1 MPTKGYSLDPLQTD
15 LVKEYT
21 DNLVPLVT
29 RPIIIESLK
38 SGVVPAQL
46 KLAIIVLI
54 LKKSVLMNFRPI
66 CNLPFFS
73 KILQKV
79 VLGVNF
85 SNIYLT
91 TSFWKLSILP
101 IERAI
106 AWRPQYWVSWTI
118 CWPKLNWREIRHTYF
133 APWPRCCVRH
143 ARPFNSPQTR
153 LEVSFGIKGNVLAWF
168 TSYVSDRFQYVTV
181 AGNQGGRK
189 RLPKFKF
196 SAKFPI
202 GLHVILQ
209 IQIKKNPKWLLY
221 YVKNDFNWKSVEVQ
235 RWTPLEIMLNGFC
248 L

>member
-1 MPTKGYSLDPLQTD
+1 MPTKGYSLDPLQID

-66 CNLPFFS
+66 SNLPFLS

-91 TSFWKLSILP
+91 TSFWKLSNLP

-106 AWRPQYWVSWTI
+106 A
-118 CWPKLNWREIRHTYF
+118 
-133 APWPRCCVRH
+133 
-143 ARPFNSPQTR
+143 
-153 LEVSFGIKGNVLAWF
+153 
-168 TSYVSDRFQYVTV
+168 
-181 AGNQGGRK
+181 
-189 RLPKFKF
+189 
-196 SAKFPI
+196 
-202 GLHVILQ
+202 
-209 IQIKKNPKWLLY
+209 
-221 YVKNDFNWKSVEVQ
+221 
-235 RWTPLEIMLNGFC
+235 
-248 L
+248 

>member
-46 KLAIIVLI
+46 KLAITIIVLI
-54 LKKSVLMNFRPI
+54 LKKSVLMNFGPI
-66 CNLPFFS
+66 SNLPFLS

-91 TSFWKLSILP
+91 TCFWKSSILP
-101 IERAI
+101 IEKAI
-106 AWRPQYWVSWTI
+106 AWRLQYWVSWTI

-143 ARPFNSPQTR
+143 ARPFNSPQAS

-181 AGNQGGRK
+181 AGNLCLTRAPFCTESCRALYLGR
-189 RLPKFKF
+189 
-196 SAKFPI
+196 
-202 GLHVILQ
+202 
-209 IQIKKNPKWLLY
+209 LY
-221 YVKNDFNWKSVEVQ
+221 IIF
-235 RWTPLEIMLNGFC
+235 TTALECYL
-248 L
+248 

>member
-66 CNLPFFS
+66 SNLPFLL

-91 TSFWKLSILP
+91 TNFWKLKHSAYRKSHSVKTAVLSVMDNLLTKIKLTRNSSHLFRSLTSVLRSTRSTIQFSSGASGGEFWNQRKCACLVYFICFWSLSICHC
-101 IERAI
+101 
-106 AWRPQYWVSWTI
+106 
-118 CWPKLNWREIRHTYF
+118 CW
-133 APWPRCCVRH
+133 
-143 ARPFNSPQTR
+143 
-153 LEVSFGIKGNVLAWF
+153 
-168 TSYVSDRFQYVTV
+168 
-181 AGNQGGRK
+181 
-189 RLPKFKF
+189 
-196 SAKFPI
+196 
-202 GLHVILQ
+202 
-209 IQIKKNPKWLLY
+209 
-221 YVKNDFNWKSVEVQ
+221 
-235 RWTPLEIMLNGFC
+235 
-248 L
+248 

>member
-15 LVKEYT
+15 LVTEYT

-46 KLAIIVLI
+46 KVAIIVLI
-54 LKKSVLMNFRPI
+54 LEKSVLMNFRPI
-66 CNLPFFS
+66 SNLPFLS

-143 ARPFNSPQTR
+143 ARPFNSPQAR

-181 AGNQGGRK
+181 AGNLCLTRGPFCTESRRALYLGR
-189 RLPKFKF
+189 FYIIF
-196 SAKFPI
+196 TTA
-202 GLHVILQ
+202 
-209 IQIKKNPKWLLY
+209 
-221 YVKNDFNWKSVEVQ
+221 
-235 RWTPLEIMLNGFC
+235 LECYL
-248 L
+248 